1 MISFSDFIST
11 HGFKYLVVGKV
22 VWENDPVAQEIA
34 PAARS
39 FTLDSNEYTIISLE
53 PNVVDFIAQRIMDF
67 GGDYELGFTLG
78 NGKASF
84 LTHSEALD
92 LLSQAE

>member
-1 MISFSDFIST
+1 MTLKDYLMQT
-11 HGFKYLVVGKV
+11 GNKYLVVGEV

-84 LTHSEALD
+84 LTHREALD